1 MLAEC
6 YTGEFGLEK
15 DEHLS
20 SEWIEKATL
29 LNCPGAMHKKAKKIL
44 KVLDCTNQD
53 NIHKILSFFE
63 SPQGANEID
72 LNDSTYTPGS
82 EIDQIASPLS
92 TFRSNNRKYR
102 NKKKG
107 RSQSPMK
114 ESLSGGE
121 DLGSTSKGEEQEEG
135 KRSGEF
141 DNIKEK
147 LPDNSPGMS
156 NTTMNDT
163 KSEKEG
169 RENGEMDDYNNNDYY
184 DSDYSNL
191 ELAVQL
197 LLKSAELNF
206 VAAKTDLGIL
216 FELAADDQRAVEW

>member
-6 YTGEFGLEK
+6 YSGEFGLDR

-44 KVLDCTNQD
+44 KVLDFTNQD

-63 SPQGANEID
+63 SQEVENEIE

-82 EIDQIASPLS
+82 EIDQIVSPLS
-92 TFRSNNRKYR
+92 TFRSSNRKYK
-102 NKKKG
+102 NKNRG
-107 RSQSPMK
+107 RSQSPMI
-114 ESLSGGE
+114 ELASGEG
-121 DLGSTSKGEEQEEG
+121 LGSISKGEEQEEG
-135 KRSGEF
+135 KKSGEY
-141 DNIKEK
+141 DSMTEK
-147 LPDNSPGMS
+147 LPDNTPGLS

-163 KSEKEG
+163 RSDKGG
-169 RENGEMDDYNNNDYY
+169 RENGEMDNNNNDEYY